1 MWLCLRFSQLPLQC
15 LNRTEHRA
23 VAVLSKQRIVRM
35 NDSAAALGIKQD
47 MSATTARALAEPET
61 PGSLLLLERDV
72 AAEQHCLQQ
81 LCCWAYSITPT
92 LSIHTR
98 DSLQLEI
105 GGCLKLYGGLDNILA
120 EISLNMKARAY
131 RVEYGLASTPKAAWL
146 LSFVNNDNALNIN
159 HSLIERLAPLP
170 LTLLD
175 DLFSSVKSLR
185 LAGLQTLGDIFS
197 LPTTALSRRCG
208 KDFSDFLQ
216 QLLGQRQD
224 LLPQYQ
230 PPTNYTDKYWFGYE
244 VKINEELL
252 PAIKLLL
259 QSLCRFLRN
268 TQLRTDAVTWQ
279 LISID
284 SQLHNIIVRSS
295 SSNSNWESWYQ
306 LTHIQLESLQLKNS
320 VEGLSLVCQDL
331 HPIEQES
338 IDLFSPRN
346 QSESLGSLLDRLR
359 SRLGLQA
366 IEKIS
371 CRDEHLPEL
380 ALHLSNE
387 DLADNSGGQHCEQ
400 RPFWLM
406 PEPQVLQQH
415 GSHLHWNG
423 VLNLIYGPERIEDN
437 WWLEA
442 VSRDYYIAANND
454 GQHYWIFRDR
464 LSAGWFIHGIFA

>member
-1 MWLCLRFSQLPLQC
+1 
-15 LNRTEHRA
+15 
-23 VAVLSKQRIVRM
+23 M
-35 NDSAAALGIKQD
+35 NDSAAALGIKQH

-72 AAEQHCLQQ
+72 AAEQYCLEQ

-92 LSIHTR
+92 LCIHTQ

-105 GGCLKLYGGLDNILA
+105 GGCLKLFGGLNNILT
-120 EISLNMKARAY
+120 EISLNMEARAY

-146 LSFVNNDNALNIN
+146 LSFAGNENALNI
-159 HSLIERLAPLP
+159 HCALAERLAPLP
-170 LTLLD
+170 LSLLE
-175 DLFSSVKSLR
+175 DLFSSAKSLH
-185 LAGLQTLGDIFS
+185 LAGLRTLGDIFS
-197 LPTTALSRRCG
+197 LPSAALTRRCG

-224 LLPQYQ
+224 ILPQYL
-230 PPTNYTDKYWFGYE
+230 PPRNYVDKYLFGYE
-244 VKINEELL
+244 VKVNNELL

-279 LISID
+279 LISMD
-284 SQLHNIIVRSS
+284 SQLHNMVVRSS
-295 SSNSNWESWYQ
+295 SSNSNWESWFQ
-306 LTHIQLESLQLKNS
+306 LTQIQLENQQLKNS
-320 VEGLSLVCQDL
+320 VEGLSLTCEDL
-331 HPIEQES
+331 HAIEQES

-371 CRDEHLPEL
+371 CRDEHLPEF

-387 DLADNSGGQHCEQ
+387 DLADNCGSKQHSEQ
-400 RPFWLM
+400 RPFWLL
-406 PEPQVLQQH
+406 PQPQAVKQH
-415 GSHLHWNG
+415 GKKLYWNG
-423 VLNLIYGPERIEDN
+423 ALRLIVGPERIEDN
-437 WWLEA
+437 WWQEA
-442 VSRDYYIAANND
+442 VSRDYYIAANN
-454 GQHYWIFRDR
+454 GNQHYWIFRDR
-464 LSAGWFIHGIFA
+464 LTSSWFIHGIFV